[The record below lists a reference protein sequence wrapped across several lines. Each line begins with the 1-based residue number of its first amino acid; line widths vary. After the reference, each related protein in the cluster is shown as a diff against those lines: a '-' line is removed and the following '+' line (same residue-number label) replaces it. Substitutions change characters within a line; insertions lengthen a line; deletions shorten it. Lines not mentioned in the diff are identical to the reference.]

1 MALLDIFNSDFFGVE
16 SLTEAI
22 NKMPYQ
28 PTRLGQ
34 LGLFTR
40 RPITTTSAV
49 IEERHGELTLL
60 ATAARGTVT
69 NATSTPQRKGRSFRV
84 PHIPQFGAVMAEDVQ
99 NVRAFGTESQLEAVS
114 QVVND
119 RLENMRQDHEV
130 TAEWHRIGAIKGQV
144 LDADGSSVIY
154 DWFDE
159 FDIVEKEVDFD
170 FADADEAKL
179 RSAEVYRHIR
189 DSLGATT
196 FQGVHALCGDAFFDA
211 LTSSVAA
218 RQAFDR
224 WQEGRFFREQQIEQ
238 AFPYV
243 GIMWENYRGK
253 IGSQDFIEP
262 DECRFFPTGTR
273 QIFLEINAPAD
284 FVETVNTP
292 GLPFYAKQERMDFD
306 KGIKLHSQ
314 SNPLMIC
321 TRPGVLVKGVDV
333 TPS

>member
-1 MALLDIFNSDFFGVE
+1 MALLDIFNGDIFGVE

-22 NKMPYQ
+22 NKVPFQ
-28 PTRLGQ
+28 PTRVGQ
-34 LGLFTR
+34 MGLFQR

-49 IEERHGELTLL
+49 IEERHGKLTLL
-60 ATAARGTVT
+60 STAARGTVT
-69 NATSTPQRKGRSFRV
+69 NADSRRERKARSFRV

-99 NVRAFGTESQLEAVS
+99 NVRAFGTESQLEAVA

-119 RLENMRQDHEV
+119 ELENMRQDHEV
-130 TAEWHRIGAIKGQV
+130 TAEWHRIGAIKGEV
-144 LDADGSSVIY
+144 LDADGKSVIY
-154 DWFDE
+154 NWFDE
-159 FDIVEKEVDFD
+159 FGILEKEVDFD
-170 FADADEAKL
+170 FSEEDDVKL
-179 RSAEVYRHIR
+179 RSAEVWRHIR

-196 FQGVHALCGDAFFDA
+196 FTGVHALCGDAFFDA
-211 LTSSVAA
+211 LTSSSAA
-218 RQAFDR
+218 KQAFDR

-253 IGSQDFIEP
+253 IGTQDFIEP
-262 DECRFFPTGTR
+262 EECRFFPTGTR
-273 QIFLEINAPAD
+273 QIFLEVNAPAD

-292 GLPFYAKQERMDFD
+292 GLPFYAKQDRMKFD
-306 KGIKLHSQ
+306 KGIELHSQ

-321 TRPGVLVKGVDV
+321 TRPSVLVKGVDV